1 MSKISRRKFIK
12 LAGSSAALGS
22 VHMLGGNAALSDTA
36 ATSVNL
42 EKFDHVVVLMLENR
56 SFDNLLGYLY
66 EDGVPKGQAF
76 EGVSGKSLSNP
87 IPVDAE
93 DANRKVVP
101 VSKGDLMDNPN
112 PDPGE
117 EYPHVNTQLFGS
129 VSPLENRYK
138 RALEMSAPFN
148 APESDSLI
156 PSMNGFVADYINN
169 FRLWE
174 KRSPKYD
181 EYKVI
186 LECFSPKSVPVLSTL
201 AKEFAVFDHWH
212 CAVPSQTF
220 CNRAFFH
227 AGTSSGMVINSP
239 YVSWVSGNQSETI
252 FNRMQSKGISWR
264 VYFDREDAFSLTCLI
279 HQPVLKQYF
288 RSNFY
293 LMEQFYE
300 DVSSGNLP
308 HYSFIEP
315 RLFINHNDMH
325 PPIAVAHKSLTSS
338 VLAGELLV
346 SEIYNAIR
354 LSKNPRGSNFQ
365 NTLLLITFDEHGGCY
380 DHVPPPS
387 AIPPDPNGTSGQMG
401 FRFDRLGVRVPA
413 IVVSAYTDRA
423 TVVNQPMHHNSL
435 VKTLSNKWNLGSLTA
450 RDQSSTDISAT
461 LNRTSLRDIDDW
473 PTLTPR
479 KMPARME
486 KAERQDL
493 PLNGLQKDI
502 LGLANVV
509 AGGEG
514 ESLKEME
521 TVFQAI
527 EFMKKNLAKRN

>member
-1 MSKISRRKFIK
+1 MKF
-12 LAGSSAALGS
+12 AGSSAALS
-22 VHMLGGNAALSDTA
+22 TVHMLGNNPILSGTTA
-36 ATSVNL
+36 DPMNL

-66 EDGVPKGQAF
+66 EGSVPKGQLF
-76 EGVSGKSLSNP
+76 EGVFGKSLSNP
-87 IPVDAE
+87 IPPDAE
-93 DANRKVVP
+93 EARRKVVL
-101 VSKGDLMDNPN
+101 VSKGTVMDNPN

-129 VSPLENRYK
+129 VSPLDNRYK
-138 RALEMSAPFN
+138 RALEMSAPYN
-148 APESDSLI
+148 APDSGAV
-156 PSMNGFVADYINN
+156 PAMNGFVSDYINN
-169 FRLWE
+169 FRIWK

-186 LECFSPKSVPVLSTL
+186 LECFAPESVPVLSTL

-212 CAVPSQTF
+212 AAVPSQTF

-227 AGTSSGMVINSP
+227 AGNSSGMVVNAP
-239 YVSWVSGNQSETI
+239 YVDWISGNQSETI
-252 FNRMQSKGISWR
+252 FNRMQSKGISWK

-279 HQPVLKQYF
+279 HQPVLKEYF
-288 RSNFY
+288 QSNFY

-300 DVSSGNLP
+300 DVSSGTLP

-325 PPIAVAHKSLTSS
+325 PPIAVAHKSLASS

-354 LSKNPRGSNFQ
+354 LSNNQRGSNFQ
-365 NTLLLITFDEHGGCY
+365 NTLLFITFDEHGGCY

-387 AIPPDPNGTSGQMG
+387 AIPPDPNGTRGQMG
-401 FRFDRLGVRVPA
+401 FQFDRLGLRVPA
-413 IVVSAYTDRA
+413 IVVSAYTERA

-435 VKTLSNKWNLGSLTA
+435 LKTLSNKWNLGSLTE
-450 RDQSSTDISAT
+450 RDKSSTDISAAV
-461 LNRTSLRDIDDW
+461 NRTSLREIDDW

-486 KAERQDL
+486 KAEQQDL

-521 TVFQAI
+521 TVYQAI
-527 EFMKKNLAKRN
+527 EFMKKSLANRK